1 MNGPMVPAVGAWY
14 PGPVSTTFAQL
25 GLSPEALDAVR
36 RARFSA
42 PTPIQ
47 AKAIPPALEG
57 QDVIGCAAT
66 GTGKTAAYVLPL
78 VERFAGQEGTLGLV
92 LAPTRELVQQI
103 SETVRFFGDSRGVS
117 HAVVI
122 GGEDMA
128 AQARVL
134 EGRPTLVLA
143 TPGRLVDL
151 LRSHLVEFTQL
162 RALVLDE
169 ADRML
174 DMGFQEQLE
183 RILSALPRRRQ
194 TLLFSATLGPEVSAF
209 AREELHRPVRVE
221 VTRSG
226 TPAER
231 AEQRLYVVKPEEKG
245 ALLLTLLARDEETA
259 LVFAGT
265 KERADKVHKA
275 LQRAGLRCGVLH
287 ADRTQ
292 NQRNQALQA
301 FRDGTYRCLVA
312 TDIAARGLD
321 VEDVGHVINYDL
333 PHAPEDY
340 VHRIG
345 RTARASASGL
355 ASTFVTSKDRLM
367 TEKIERVM
375 RSNIP
380 REEVPREDPIFQAEM
395 ARLAA
400 AQRDPG
406 PPQKDHGVKKAQST
420 GRHAQ
425 THKKGAGAKKQPK
438 T

>member
-1 MNGPMVPAVGAWY
+1 M
-14 PGPVSTTFAQL
+14 SDTFAQL
-25 GLSPEALDAVR
+25 GLSPEALDALR
-36 RARFSA
+36 RARFSR

-47 AKAIPPALEG
+47 AQAIPPALEG
-57 QDVIGCAAT
+57 RDIIGCAAT

-78 VERFAGQEGTLGLV
+78 VERFAGRKGTLGLV

-103 SETVRFFGDSRGVS
+103 AEPVGFFGESRGVT

-128 AQARVL
+128 AQAEALKR
-134 EGRPTLVLA
+134 RPTLVLA

-151 LRSHLVEFTQL
+151 LESRVVSFPQL
-162 RALVLDE
+162 EALVLDE

-174 DMGFQEQLE
+174 DMGFQPQLE
-183 RILSALPRRRQ
+183 SILAALPRRRQ
-194 TLLFSATLGPEVSAF
+194 TLLFSATLGPDVSRF
-209 AREELHRPVRVE
+209 AREELNRPVRVE

-231 AEQRLYVVKPEEKG
+231 AEQRLYVVKPEEKS
-245 ALLLTLLARDEETA
+245 ALLLTLLARDEATA
-259 LVFAGT
+259 LVFTRT

-275 LQRAGLRCGVLH
+275 LQRAGYRCGVLH

-292 NQRNQALQA
+292 NQRNQTMKA
-301 FRDGTYRCLVA
+301 FREGTYRCLVA

-345 RTARASASGL
+345 RTARASASGV
-355 ASTFVTSKDRLM
+355 ASTFATAKDRQMVESIEKLM
-367 TEKIERVM
+367 RGG
-375 RSNIP
+375 IP
-380 REEVPREDPIFQAEM
+380 RATVPREDPVFQAEWERHQ
-395 ARLAA
+395 AS
-400 AQRDPG
+400 QRDPG
-406 PPQKDHGVKKAQST
+406 PPQKDQGVSKRAPGQGP
-420 GRHAQ
+420 GRHARS
-425 THKKGAGAKKQPK
+425 HGKGSRSGR
-438 T
+438 TEE

>member
-1 MNGPMVPAVGAWY
+1 MVGHEGKGGVVVWRRAWY
-14 PGPVSTTFAQL
+14 PGRVTDTFAQL

-36 RARFSA
+36 RARYA
-42 PTPIQ
+42 QPTPIQ
-47 AKAIPPALEG
+47 AKAIPLVLAG
-57 QDVIGCAAT
+57 RDFIGCAAT

-78 VERFAGQEGTLGLV
+78 VERMAGRAGTLGLV
-92 LAPTRELVQQI
+92 LAPTRELVRQI
-103 SETVRFFGDSRGVS
+103 SESVQFFGESRGVT

-122 GGEDMA
+122 GGEDMGG
-128 AQARVL
+128 QARAL
-134 EGRPTLVLA
+134 AERPTLVVA

-151 LRSHLVEFTQL
+151 LQSGLVEFQGL
-162 RALVLDE
+162 QALVLDE

-174 DMGFQEQLE
+174 DMGFQPQLE
-183 RILSALPRRRQ
+183 RILEALPRKRQ
-194 TLLFSATLGPEVSAF
+194 TLLFSATLGPAVSAF
-209 AREELHRPVRVE
+209 AAAQLHEPARVE

-231 AEQRLYVVKPEEKG
+231 ARQRLYVVKPEEKS
-245 ALLLTLLARDEETA
+245 ALLLTLLAGEEATA

-275 LQRAGLRCGVLH
+275 LQRAGYRCGVLH

-292 NQRNQALQA
+292 NQRDQAMKA

-345 RTARASASGL
+345 RTARAAASGV
-355 ASTFVTSKDRLM
+355 ASTFVTVKDREM
-367 TEKIERVM
+367 TARIERVM
-375 RSNIP
+375 RTNIP
-380 REEVPREDPIFQAEM
+380 REEVPREDPVFKAEVE
-395 ARLAA
+395 RLAA

-406 PPQKDHGVKKAQST
+406 PPQKDHGVKKQPEGQGP
-420 GRHAQ
+420 GRHAR
-425 THKKGAGAKKQPK
+425 THGKK
-438 T
+438 

>member
-1 MNGPMVPAVGAWY
+1 M
-14 PGPVSTTFAQL
+14 SDTFDQL

-36 RARFSA
+36 RARFSR

-47 AKAIPPALEG
+47 AQAIPPALQG
-57 QDVIGCAAT
+57 RDVIGCAAT

-78 VERFAGQEGTLGLV
+78 VERFAGREGPLGLV

-103 SETVRFFGDSRGVS
+103 AGPVGFFGESRGVT

-128 AQARVL
+128 AQAEALKRK
-134 EGRPTLVLA
+134 PTLVLA

-151 LRSHLVEFTQL
+151 LDSGVAAFPRLE
-162 RALVLDE
+162 ALVLDE

-174 DMGFQEQLE
+174 DMGFLPQLE
-183 RILSALPRRRQ
+183 RILKALPRRRQ
-194 TLLFSATLGPEVSAF
+194 TLLFSATLGPDVSRF
-209 AREELHRPVRVE
+209 AREELNRPVRVE

-231 AEQRLYVVKPEEKG
+231 AEQRLYVVKPEEKS
-245 ALLLTLLARDEETA
+245 ALLLTLLARDEATA
-259 LVFAGT
+259 LIFTRT
-265 KERADKVHKA
+265 KERADKVYQA
-275 LQRAGLRCGVLH
+275 VERAGYRCTVLH

-292 NQRNQALQA
+292 NQRNQAMEG
-301 FRDGTYRCLVA
+301 FRKGTYRCLVA

-345 RTARASASGL
+345 RTARASASGV
-355 ASTFVTSKDRLM
+355 ASTFVTSKDRQM
-367 TEKIERVM
+367 TERIEKIM
-375 RSNIP
+375 RGGIP
-380 REEVPREDPIFQAEM
+380 RVSVPREDPVFRAEVD
-395 ARLAA
+395 RLQA

-406 PPQKDHGVKKAQST
+406 PPQKDQGAPKKDPGQT
-420 GRHAQ
+420 PGRHARS
-425 THKKGAGAKKQPK
+425 HGKGPRSGPTKE
-438 T
+438 

>member
-1 MNGPMVPAVGAWY
+1 
-14 PGPVSTTFAQL
+14 VSDAFDQL
-25 GLSPEALDAVR
+25 GLSRETLGALR
-36 RARFSA
+36 RARFTH

-47 AKAIPPALEG
+47 AQAIPPALAG
-57 QDVIGCAAT
+57 RDVIGCAAT

-78 VERFAGQEGTLGLV
+78 VERFAGQQGTLGLV
-92 LAPTRELVQQI
+92 LAPTRELVQQLA
-103 SETVRFFGDSRGVS
+103 EAVRFFAEPRGLT
-117 HAVVI
+117 HAVII

-128 AQARVL
+128 AQVEAL
-134 EGRPTLVLA
+134 KERPTFVLA

-151 LRSHLVEFTQL
+151 LDSGSAAFPHL

-174 DMGFQEQLE
+174 DMGFLPQLE

-194 TLLFSATLGPEVSAF
+194 TLLFSATLGPDVSRF
-209 AREELHRPVRVE
+209 ARERLHKPVRVE

-231 AEQRLYVVKPEEKG
+231 AEQRLYIVRPEEKTP
-245 ALLLTLLARDEETA
+245 LLLTLLARDEATA
-259 LVFAGT
+259 LIFTRAR
-265 KERADKVHKA
+265 ERADKVHRA
-275 LQRAGLRCGVLH
+275 LQKAGHRCAVLH

-292 NQRNQALQA
+292 SQRRQALEG

-345 RTARASASGL
+345 RTARASASGV
-355 ASTFVTSKDRLM
+355 ASTFALTREGQVLTRIESLM
-367 TEKIERVM
+367 RA
-375 RSNIP
+375 RIP
-380 REEVPREDPIFQAEM
+380 RVPVPREDPVFREHWE
-395 ARLAA
+395 RFLA

-406 PPQKDHGVKKAQST
+406 PPQQDPGQPRRAPEQAP
-420 GRHAQ
+420 GRHAR
-425 THKKGAGAKKQPK
+425 THKKRGP
-438 T
+438 